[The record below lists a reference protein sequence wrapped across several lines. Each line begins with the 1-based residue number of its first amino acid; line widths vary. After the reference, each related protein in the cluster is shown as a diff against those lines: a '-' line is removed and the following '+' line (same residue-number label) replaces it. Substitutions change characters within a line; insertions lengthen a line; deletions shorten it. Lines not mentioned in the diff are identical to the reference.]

1 MLVTTVIST
10 AIRSRMIVRSN
21 EPVNHFLDRQALL
34 YISNRLFREVK
45 LIIQYLL
52 NWQRLG
58 KPVYLYC
65 R

>member
-1 MLVTTVIST
+1 
-10 AIRSRMIVRSN
+10 MIVRSN

-52 NWQRLG
+52 DWLWMGR
-58 KPVYLYC
+58 PIYLYC